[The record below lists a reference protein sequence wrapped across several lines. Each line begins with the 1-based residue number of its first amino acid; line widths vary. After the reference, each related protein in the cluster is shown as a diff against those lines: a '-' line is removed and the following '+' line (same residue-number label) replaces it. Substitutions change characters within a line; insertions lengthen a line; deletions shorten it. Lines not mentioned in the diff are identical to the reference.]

1 MSDTVYLGRQPILD
15 RQRRTFGYELLY
27 RSADRNDAMFSDPD
41 DATRVVVERALLE
54 WGLDHVLHGHTGFVN
69 VGAGFLR
76 SGLYQA
82 LPPEHVILELLE
94 DIDYDLATTEL
105 VMSARGA
112 GYRMAFDD
120 VIDLDKLRA
129 ADVLGYADIVKIDVL
144 AVDRDRLPGLVRE
157 VRELA
162 PTATILAEKVEEPED
177 FRCCLELGFE
187 LFQGYFFAKPELLS
201 RSARPVNTTAALAL
215 LVEVQQPEVSIGRLE
230 QLVTSDPTLAFRL
243 LALVNS
249 SVSGLASRVSSVHQ
263 AIVLLGIEQVR
274 QLATLITMAANART
288 NPEIITLGATRAR
301 MARSLVGDRSLESAA
316 FTVGLLSVIDV
327 IFRAPMEDLLDE
339 LPLTDDVTAALH
351 GEPGPL
357 GDVLA
362 AIRAYERADIPALEA
377 LRPGGWDDVRVAF
390 GDAAVWADEFV
401 QMAGAGT

>member
-15 RQRRTFGYELLY
+15 RQRRTYGYELLY
-27 RSADRNDAMFSDPD
+27 RSADRNEAMFADPD
-41 DATRVVVERALLE
+41 DATRVVVERAMLE
-54 WGLDHVLHGHTGFVN
+54 WGLEHVLHGRTGFVN

-82 LPPEHVILELLE
+82 LPAEHVILELLE
-94 DIDYDLATTEL
+94 DIDYDAPTTEL
-105 VMSARGA
+105 VKTARDA

-120 VIDLDKLRA
+120 VIDLKKLREA
-129 ADVLGYADIVKIDVL
+129 KVLGIADIVKIDVL
-144 AVDRDRLPGLVRE
+144 DVDRAQLPQLVGE

-162 PTATILAEKVEEPED
+162 PAATILAEKVEELED

-187 LFQGYFFAKPELLS
+187 LFQGYFFAKPELLT
-201 RSARPVNTTAALAL
+201 RSARPVNSTAALAL
-215 LVEVQQPEVSIGRLE
+215 LVEVQQPDVSIVRLE
-230 QLVTSDPTLAFRL
+230 ELVTTDPTLAFRL

-249 SVSGLASRVSSVHQ
+249 SVSGLASRVSSVQQ

-301 MARSLVGDRSLESAA
+301 MARSLIGDRSLESSA

-327 IFRAPMEDLLDE
+327 IFHAPMADLLDE
-339 LPLTDDVTAALH
+339 LPLTDDAMDALS
-351 GEPGPL
+351 GRPGPL

-362 AIRAYERADIPALEA
+362 AIRAYERADLAALEA
-377 LRPGGWDDVRVAF
+377 LRPGGWADMREAF
-390 GDAAVWADEFV
+390 GEAAMWADQFV
-401 QMAGAGT
+401 QFAGAGS